1 MAMFAAAIGLASMGC
16 ETTQT
21 ADVNP
26 PQPWVPPGL
35 ESSVTASTPSAPT
48 AGNTNV
54 VRNTPPPAAPPP
66 LAIVPTLQA
75 GEKVQVIFADVPAR
89 YAPPPHE
96 QRIRGDGTVTLPY
109 GISVMAAGK
118 TPGQLED
125 DIREAYLKQQIYK
138 RLTVTVKAD
147 DRTFFVGGEVKFPN
161 RQPYTDRI
169 TVLRAIQAAGDFTDF
184 ANRKRIELR
193 RSTGEKFT
201 INWYDAKENPR
212 LDLEVFPG
220 DTIYVYTSLL

>member
-1 MAMFAAAIGLASMGC
+1 MLGLLSIGC
-16 ETTQT
+16 KTTQT

-26 PQPWVPPGL
+26 PDPWVPPGL
-35 ESSVTASTPSAPT
+35 DATASANGPAVTGTPS
-48 AGNTNV
+48 V
-54 VRNTPPPAAPPP
+54 APPP
-66 LAIVPTLQA
+66 LAPVPTLQA
-75 GEKVQVIFADVPAR
+75 GEKVQVIFSDLPPR
-89 YAPPPHE
+89 GQLPPHE
-96 QRIRGDGTVTLPY
+96 QRIRGDGTITLPY
-109 GISVMAAGK
+109 NVTVMAAGK

-125 DIREAYLKQQIYK
+125 DIRNAYVPSLYK

-147 DRTFFVGGEVKFPN
+147 ERTFFVGGEVKFPN

-184 ANRKRIELR
+184 ANRKKIELR
-193 RSTGEKFT
+193 RSNGEKFT

-220 DTIYVYTSLL
+220 DQIFVPKGIL